1 MANKYDIYDEV
12 EKMIFYRQTCND
24 GLSERHGRHFCIIL
38 NRGNYNLTKLTRK
51 ARSCWENVFRFTF
64 LYCFEKA
71 NVNMNVPI
79 CMFTC
84 FVENNYQFMEDLF
97 DFDGM

>member
-1 MANKYDIYDEV
+1 MAKNYNIYDEV
-12 EKMIFYRQTCND
+12 EKMIFYGQTDNKK
-24 GLSERHGRHFCIIL
+24 LLKRHGIHVCL
-38 NRGNYNLTKLTRK
+38 LSQRGIYDSTKLTRK

-71 NVNMNVPI
+71 NVNINVPV

-84 FVENNYQFMEDLF
+84 FIENSYEFVEDLF
-97 DFDGM
+97 DNNN